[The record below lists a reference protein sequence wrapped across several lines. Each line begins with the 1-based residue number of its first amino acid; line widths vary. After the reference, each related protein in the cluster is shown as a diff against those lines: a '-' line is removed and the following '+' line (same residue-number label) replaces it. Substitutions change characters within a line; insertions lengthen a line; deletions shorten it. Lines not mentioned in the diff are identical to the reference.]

1 MSEPSNILGETQRV
15 WVCVLKMSD
24 LTGPRRRADR
34 PRVMVKALP
43 KRPGLELDRWVKTSR
58 RAKRM
63 RVVNVVYE
71 AMPQPAQP
79 GGRDNPFIK
88 PTQKPDVDAAMKL
101 LRQQLR
107 CDGYTVNGDM
117 TVWHLYI
124 IELMPLSGDSGG
136 SAGYLYVGQTSQPL
150 EDRIRQHRE
159 GHHNPKG
166 QRLHS
171 LACHK
176 RFLRPRLDLLP
187 SQFSQTLYCQEDAL
201 TAEADLRLAMEADG
215 FVVEGGTEKLGS
227 RRREL
232 GIDSDKGAT
241 Q

>member
-1 MSEPSNILGETQRV
+1 MSGRLNIPGETQRV
-15 WVCVLKMSD
+15 WVCVLKTSD
-24 LTGPRRRADR
+24 LIGLRRRADR
-34 PRVMVKALP
+34 PRVVVKALT
-43 KRPGLELDRWVKTSR
+43 KRPGFELDRWVKTSR

-71 AMPQPAQP
+71 AMPKPAEP
-79 GGRDNPFIK
+79 GGRDCPFIK
-88 PTQKPDVDAAMKL
+88 PVQKSAVDAAMKL
-101 LRQQLR
+101 IRQQLR

-124 IELMPLSGDSGG
+124 IELKPLTTKLDA

-171 LACHK
+171 LNCHR
-176 RFLRPRLDLLP
+176 RFVRPRFDLLAE
-187 SQFSQTLYCQEDAL
+187 QFSQTLYCQEDAL
-201 TAEADLRLAMEADG
+201 TAESDLRLAMEAEG
-215 FVVEGGTEKLGS
+215 YVVDGGTEKLS
-227 RRREL
+227 VRRRAL
-232 GIDSDKGAT
+232 GIDTEGEASD
-241 Q
+241 

>member
-1 MSEPSNILGETQRV
+1 MSGPSKILGETQRV

-34 PRVMVKALP
+34 PRVVVKALP
-43 KRPGLELDRWVKTSR
+43 KRPGLELDEWVKTSR

-71 AMPQPAQP
+71 AMPRPSEL
-79 GGRDNPFIK
+79 GGRDCPFIK
-88 PTQKPDVDAAMKL
+88 PTQKTEMDAAMKL

-107 CDGYTVNGDM
+107 CEGYTVNGDM

-124 IELMPLSGDSGG
+124 IELMPLPGDLGKPSGC
-136 SAGYLYVGQTSQPL
+136 LYVGQTSQPL

-176 RFLRPRLDLLP
+176 RFLRPRMDLLP
-187 SQFSQTLYCQEDAL
+187 TEFSQTLYCQEDAL
-201 TAEADLRLAMEADG
+201 TAEADLRLALEADG
-215 FVVEGGTEKLGS
+215 FTVEGGTEKLS
-227 RRREL
+227 ARRRAL
-232 GIDSDKGAT
+232 GIDSDESAAE
-241 Q
+241 

>member
-1 MSEPSNILGETQRV
+1 MPEHSKFLGETQRV

-24 LTGPRRRADR
+24 LTGARRRADR
-34 PRVMVKALP
+34 PRVVVKALP
-43 KRPGLELDRWVKTSR
+43 KRPGLELDRWVKTSI
-58 RAKRM
+58 RAKSM

-71 AMPQPAQP
+71 AMPRPAQL
-79 GGRDNPFIK
+79 GGRDNPFMK
-88 PTQKPDVDAAMKL
+88 PTQKSDVEAAMKQ

-124 IELMPLSGDSGG
+124 IELTPLSSDSGN
-136 SAGYLYVGQTSQPL
+136 SSRCLYVGQTSQPL

-187 SQFSQTLYCQEDAL
+187 SQFSQTFYCQEDAL

-215 FVVEGGTEKLGS
+215 FVVEGGTEKLS
-227 RRREL
+227 VRRREL
-232 GIDSDKGAT
+232 GIDSNNGDV
-241 Q
+241 